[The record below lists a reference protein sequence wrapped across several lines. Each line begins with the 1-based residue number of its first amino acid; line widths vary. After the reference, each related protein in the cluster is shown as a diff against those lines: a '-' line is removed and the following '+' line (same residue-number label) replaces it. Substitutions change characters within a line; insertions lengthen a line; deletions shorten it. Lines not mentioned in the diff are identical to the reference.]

1 MSQSKRN
8 FYTHD
13 RKARQSE
20 FMGFRC
26 YEALS
31 TTLKAVAV
39 TEQADTSALIRRL
52 LCKALADEG
61 IDVVGLPKS

>member
-1 MSQSKRN
+1 MSQSKRH
-8 FYTHD
+8 FYIRD
-13 RKARQSE
+13 RMARQTE

-31 TTLKAVAV
+31 KTLKEIAA
-39 TEQADTSALIRRL
+39 TEKSDTSALIRRL

-61 IDVVGLPKS
+61 VDVASLLKQ

>member
-8 FYTHD
+8 FYIRD
-13 RKARQSE
+13 RMARQTE

-31 TTLKAVAV
+31 TTLKSIAVN
-39 TEQADTSALIRRL
+39 EKSDTSALIRRL

-61 IDVVGLPKS
+61 VDVVGLLKQ